1 MKGKVYL
8 VGAGPGDPGL
18 ITVKGLECIKHAD
31 VLIYDYLASP
41 VLLNYASKNTEI
53 IYVGKKGG
61 DHTLS
66 QDGINSLIAEKANKG
81 FIVTRLKGGDPF
93 IFGRGA
99 EEAEVLIEEGIPF
112 EIVPGV
118 TSAIA
123 APAYAGIPL
132 THRKFTATV
141 AFVTGH
147 EDPTKEESNIDWS
160 ALAKGIGT
168 IVFLMGVKN
177 LPKITSQLIN
187 YGMLS
192 DTPVALVRW
201 GTTPRQFS
209 ITGTLE
215 NINDRVKSIG
225 LKPPAIIVVGN
236 VVKLRKKM
244 SWFEN
249 RPLMGKRIVV
259 TRAREQASDLVK
271 LLSDLGAECLECPTI
286 KVVPPDDWK
295 PLDAAIENISS
306 YDWLVFTSVNGVNY
320 FFERLFA
327 KSKDVRLLSKL
338 NTAVIGPATERRL
351 FNFGL
356 KSDIVPKSYRA
367 ESIIEAF
374 GNEDVNGK
382 KILLPRAKEAR
393 PILPVELTKMGA
405 AVDEITSYYTKE
417 VPDSADLLL
426 KRLKE
431 NTIDLITFT
440 SSSTVKNFKAILPD
454 NIFET
459 QMKDITIACIGPIT
473 ADTAKNLGFDVHI
486 VANSFTIP
494 GLCEAI
500 LDYYN
505 VTTQVD
511 RLKAE
516 DC

>member
-1 MKGKVYL
+1 
-8 VGAGPGDPGL
+8 
-18 ITVKGLECIKHAD
+18 
-31 VLIYDYLASP
+31 
-41 VLLNYASKNTEI
+41 
-53 IYVGKKGG
+53 
-61 DHTLS
+61 
-66 QDGINSLIAEKANKG
+66 
-81 FIVTRLKGGDPF
+81 
-93 IFGRGA
+93 
-99 EEAEVLIEEGIPF
+99 
-112 EIVPGV
+112 
-118 TSAIA
+118 
-123 APAYAGIPL
+123 
-132 THRKFTATV
+132 
-141 AFVTGH
+141 
-147 EDPTKEESNIDWS
+147 
-160 ALAKGIGT
+160 IGT

-177 LPKITSQLIN
+177 LPKITSQLIKH
-187 YGMLS
+187 GMPS

-209 ITGTLE
+209 VAGTLE
-215 NINDRVKSIG
+215 NINERVKSIG

-236 VVKLRKKM
+236 VVTLRKKM

-271 LLSDLGAECLECPTI
+271 QLSDLGAECLECPTI

-320 FFERLFA
+320 FFERLF
-327 KSKDVRLLSKL
+327 SKGNDARALGKL

-405 AVDEITSYYTKE
+405 TVDEITSYYTKE

-454 NIFET
+454 NVFET

-473 ADTAKNLGFDVHI
+473 ADTAKNLGFEVHI
-486 VANSFTIP
+486 VAKSFTIP

-511 RLKAE
+511 RLKTE

>member
-8 VGAGPGDPGL
+8 IGAGPGDPGL
-18 ITVKGLECIKHAD
+18 ITVKGLECIKQAD

-41 VLLNYASKNTEI
+41 VLLNYASKNAEI

-61 DHTLS
+61 VHTLS

-99 EEAEVLIEEGIPF
+99 EEAEVLIEEDIPF

-147 EDPTKEESNIDWS
+147 EDPTKEESKIDWS

-177 LPKITSQLIN
+177 LPKITSQLIKH
-187 YGMLS
+187 GMPS

-209 ITGTLE
+209 VAGTLE
-215 NINDRVKSIG
+215 NINECVKSIG

-236 VVKLRKKM
+236 VVTLRKKM

-271 LLSDLGAECLECPTI
+271 QLSDLGAECLECPTI

-320 FFERLFA
+320 FFERLF
-327 KSKDVRLLSKL
+327 SKGNDARALGKL

-351 FNFGL
+351 FIFGL

-405 AVDEITSYYTKE
+405 TVDEITSYYTKE

-473 ADTAKNLGFDVHI
+473 ADTAKNLGFEVHI
-486 VANSFTIP
+486 VAKSFTIP

-511 RLKAE
+511 RLKTE
-516 DC
+516 D